1 MSTAVPRC
9 PECASPLVDH
19 VWRADMAHLTLI
31 DQWKCRDVRCS
42 HRWDTT
48 VTYTQLQATDMSE
61 LEAADGGQAGRPAG
75 SDAMSGTG
83 GEFENRGDG

>member
-1 MSTAVPRC
+1 MSTSVPRC
-9 PECASPLVDH
+9 PECASPQVDH

-48 VTYTQLQATDMSE
+48 VTYTQLQAADMSE
-61 LEAADGGQAGRPAG
+61 VGSVDGDQAGRPAV
-75 SDAMSGTG
+75 SDAQSD
-83 GEFENRGDG
+83 RG